1 MANGDIF
8 NLMYG
13 QWHGAEAGSEVTL
26 VAFPGA
32 GYGYTV
38 NVTRADGGEVAHLP
52 LTGGVDVRFTVP
64 ESDVTITI
72 TFFPVYKVTIADDI
86 ADYFTIK
93 DDEDEFAEDETVTIS
108 LHIPE
113 GKVLQALNIVK
124 DETLEELPFTKNGSK
139 LTFTMPAADVSLYG
153 FMADGY
159 YSNVVTENAPDDD
172 WLLTSNT
179 NVQQEQGTM
188 NYFAAAAEEVAFA
201 VVCPYGYG
209 CTVSVTSEDDD
220 DITYLSVDD
229 GWDVRFI
236 MPESDVTVTIT
247 FVQGYKVYLNDNDKA
262 YFTILGEKT
271 RFPEGE
277 TVQIKM
283 DIPAGKVLEYLT
295 INTDDGAEEIIFT
308 DENGLLTFTMP
319 GRDVIVS
326 TQVLDGYYIFGVLEG
341 TYDEGCGY
349 RTNTQGSAHYSCD
362 LAEPGEQV
370 EMTIACPYGYNYTVS
385 VTRADGGEVEY
396 LPLPDGRDL
405 CFTMP
410 ECNVTVTI
418 KYELTPPSYIISI
431 PASVSMNDDEPLRII
446 AYSVEHLRGQT
457 ITVNAASGTAI
468 SWSTATTAST
478 IPWIP
483 RR

>member
-172 WLLTSNT
+172 WLLTSNP

-370 EMTIACPYGYNYTVS
+370 EMTIDCPYGYDYTVS